1 MEAPQQIKPAKLAD
15 YLEVLSKAVF
25 EAGMNWKVIE
35 NKWPGFREAFHQFD
49 PATIAAYTP
58 DDTDRL
64 MADTRIVR
72 NMRKVEATIH
82 NAQAMLE
89 VEREFGSFAKYLE
102 AKRPFDS
109 QLADNRKPFKHVGNF
124 AALLPLRGGRRDDHL
139 TFGAWFYRGGR
150 TQSKTGRSFMNSRG
164 STAPQEFP
172 QRTIRPSL
180 SAVTA
185 TMIAPVAP
193 GAGRGSTNTSPKSP
207 GATSPASVR
216 STRYTANSFRPVVTK
231 PSTTGPIV
239 SLRS

>member
-58 DDTDRL
+58 DDIDRL

-89 VEREFGSFAKYLE
+89 IEREFGSFAKYLE
-102 AKRPFDS
+102 VKRPFDS
-109 QLADNRKPFKHVGNF
+109 QLADIRKRFKHVGNF
-124 AALLPLRGGRRDDHL
+124 AVYYFLYVVGEQVPPHEEYSAKLKGSPVEASRQRLGR
-139 TFGAWFYRGGR
+139 
-150 TQSKTGRSFMNSRG
+150 
-164 STAPQEFP
+164 
-172 QRTIRPSL
+172 
-180 SAVTA
+180 
-185 TMIAPVAP
+185 
-193 GAGRGSTNTSPKSP
+193 
-207 GATSPASVR
+207 
-216 STRYTANSFRPVVTK
+216 
-231 PSTTGPIV
+231 
-239 SLRS
+239 